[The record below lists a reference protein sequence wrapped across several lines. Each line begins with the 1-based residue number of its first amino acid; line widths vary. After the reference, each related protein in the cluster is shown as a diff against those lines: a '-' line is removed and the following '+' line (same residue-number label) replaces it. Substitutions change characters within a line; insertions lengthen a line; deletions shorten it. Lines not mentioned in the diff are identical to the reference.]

1 MKLRSYMRGLGIGI
15 IVSTLLVG
23 FAYRN
28 VSPSMTDDEIK
39 AAAEKLGMV
48 EEDKTLITNSQ
59 KDEKTLPDTQDNN
72 KESDGEE
79 KEKPGTEKIDT
90 EGKAESD
97 NKVDKAES
105 DNTTDKAKNETDE
118 TKENKSEND
127 DIKTDNEAAKADS
140 EPDADS
146 DVTKKAEESDKSDSE
161 QVAKV
166 SVSGTA
172 VSHDAYVITIAKGSG
187 SDTVSRLLEMGGLVK
202 SSQDFDQYLCNN
214 GYDSKI
220 VEGDHSI
227 PADASYEE
235 IAKIITTRE

>member
-28 VSPSMTDDEIK
+28 VSPTMTDEEIK

-48 EEDKTLITNSQ
+48 EEDKTLINNSQ
-59 KDEKTLPDTQDNN
+59 KNDKVLSESQDVIKEAGQGQDKTVIGKDDSET
-72 KESDGEE
+72 
-79 KEKPGTEKIDT
+79 
-90 EGKAESD
+90 KAEEDKKSEANNVANAD
-97 NKVDKAES
+97 NKAEENKTNADNKAE
-105 DNTTDKAKNETDE
+105 A
-118 TKENKSEND
+118 ENKTNADDKIGADNKANADNKTKVDNAEEN
-127 DIKTDNEAAKADS
+127 KTDS
-140 EPDADS
+140 EP
-146 DVTKKAEESDKSDSE
+146 
-161 QVAKV
+161 VAAV

-172 VSHDAYVITIAKGSG
+172 VSHDVYVITIAKGSG

-202 SSQDFDQYLCNN
+202 SSQEFDQYLCNN
-214 GYDSKI
+214 GYDSRI